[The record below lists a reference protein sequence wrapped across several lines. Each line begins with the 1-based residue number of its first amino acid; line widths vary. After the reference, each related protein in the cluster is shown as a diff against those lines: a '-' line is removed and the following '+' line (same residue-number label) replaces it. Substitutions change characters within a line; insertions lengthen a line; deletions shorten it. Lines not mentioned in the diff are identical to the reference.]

1 MTAPLFLPMP
11 STLERNAALGAQG
24 PILIASV
31 PATGDRSLIGKA
43 LISAGELDVV
53 GVYRC
58 IIPIAGL
65 VSELQVHLTATFASG
80 TVSSA
85 LDSAYWA
92 QNPDDASSFVAKTSG
107 TGDGSLTTTV
117 LQTSTLT
124 PAGEK
129 YAILDITLATAA
141 ACTFTRAEYNGM

>member
-1 MTAPLFLPMP
+1 MTAPVFLPPP
-11 STLERNAALGAQG
+11 SVLETNSMLGVQA
-24 PILIASV
+24 PLIIASV
-31 PATGDRSLIGKA
+31 PAAGDRSLIGKA
-43 LISAGELDVV
+43 LISAGQLTVL